1 MAKGRPRKKPIKA
14 QDSSKAT
21 ITLNGDEVIGEG
33 PFDFKTDLPE
43 PKEDLVTP
51 FEAANILNVSES
63 TIKLWFDHGHLTGR
77 GSHGH
82 IRILRGSLFGPRIKK
97 LISGPWG

>member
-1 MAKGRPRKKPIKA
+1 MAKGRPRKKPIESQK
-14 QDSSKAT
+14 
-21 ITLNGDEVIGEG
+21 E
-33 PFDFKTDLPE
+33 PE
-43 PKEDLVTP
+43 QPKEDLVTP

-77 GSHGH
+77 GSRGH
-82 IRILRGSLFGPRIKK
+82 IRISRGSLFGPRIKK

>member
-1 MAKGRPRKKPIKA
+1 MKGANMAKRGRPFKKQEIETEK
-14 QDSSKAT
+14 
-21 ITLNGDEVIGEG
+21 
-33 PFDFKTDLPE
+33 PE
-43 PKEDLVTP
+43 QEDLVTP

-63 TIKLWFDHGHLTGR
+63 TIKLWFDHGHLTGH
-77 GSHGH
+77 GAQGH